1 MEETTVITEEGLEQA
16 STKIEDNSPKP
27 ENFMDEVLKFA
38 NRHNGSNYDKSL
50 AKIIE
55 LKLIDREK
63 LLEIVKS
70 TGGARPN
77 GKDRLWRIIV
87 LDRVLKENK
96 AKLELEDK
104 IDCFAGARAFAVY
117 GDRNAEYLEKVLAS

>member
-1 MEETTVITEEGLEQA
+1 MEETIITPEENVERVE
-16 STKIEDNSPKP
+16 TEIEDSAPKP
-27 ENFMDEVLKFA
+27 EDFMDEVLKFA
-38 NRHNGSNYDKSL
+38 NRHNGSGYDKSL

-70 TGGARPN
+70 TGGAKPD
-77 GKDRLWRIIV
+77 GKNRLWRIIV
-87 LDRVLKENK
+87 LDRALKENK

-117 GDRNAEYLEKVLAS
+117 GDRNAEYLEKVLAF

>member
-1 MEETTVITEEGLEQA
+1 MEEATVLNEKSLEQV
-16 STKIEDNSPKP
+16 TVEIEDNSPKP

-38 NRHNGSNYDKSL
+38 NRHNGSGYDKSL

-55 LKLIDREK
+55 LKLIDKEK

-70 TGGARPN
+70 TGGAKPD
-77 GKDRLWRIIV
+77 GKNRLWRIIV

>member
-1 MEETTVITEEGLEQA
+1 MEERNVVTEESLEQVA
-16 STKIEDNSPKP
+16 TEIEDSSPKP

-38 NRHNGSNYDKSL
+38 NRHNGSGYDKSL

-55 LKLIDREK
+55 LGLIDREK
-63 LLEIVKS
+63 LLEIVKN
-70 TGGARPN
+70 TGGAKPD
-77 GKDRLWRIIV
+77 GKNRLWRIIV

>member
-1 MEETTVITEEGLEQA
+1 MEETTIITKESLEQA
-16 STKIEDNSPKP
+16 GTEIEDGTPKP

-38 NRHNGSNYDKSL
+38 NRPNGSNYDKSL

-63 LLEIVKS
+63 LLEIIKS

-77 GKDRLWRIIV
+77 GKDRLRRIIV
-87 LDRVLKENK
+87 LDRTLKENK
-96 AKLELEDK
+96 SKLEIEDK

-117 GDRNAEYLEKVLAS
+117 GDKNAEYLEKVLAS

>member
-1 MEETTVITEEGLEQA
+1 MEEMKVVTEESLEQVD
-16 STKIEDNSPKP
+16 IETEDSSPKP

-38 NRHNGSNYDKSL
+38 NRHNGSGYDKSL

-70 TGGARPN
+70 TGGAKPD
-77 GKDRLWRIIV
+77 GKNRLWRIIV

>member
-1 MEETTVITEEGLEQA
+1 MEETTIITEESLEQA
-16 STKIEDNSPKP
+16 GTEIEDGAPKP

-38 NRHNGSNYDKSL
+38 NRHNGSSYDKSL

-63 LLEIVKS
+63 LLEIIKS

-87 LDRVLKENK
+87 LDRTLKENK
-96 AKLELEDK
+96 AKLEIEDK

-117 GDRNAEYLEKVLAS
+117 GDKNAEYLEKILAS

>member
-1 MEETTVITEEGLEQA
+1 MEEAIITPEENIERVETA
-16 STKIEDNSPKP
+16 IEDGPPKP
-27 ENFMDEVLKFA
+27 ENFMDEVRKFA
-38 NRHNGSNYDKSL
+38 NRPNGSNYDKSL

-63 LLEIVKS
+63 LLEIIKS
-70 TGGARPN
+70 TGGAKPN

-96 AKLELEDK
+96 AKLEIEDK

-117 GDRNAEYLEKVLAS
+117 GDKNAEYLEKVLAS